1 MPIPISF
8 ATPSPLAFTIPPRLL
23 PSHLIDVS
31 DPGCT
36 PLCPSLLSAR
46 YSYSTIALITVAVP
60 IGAPTLDPSPI
71 WHTGGTVSAMHTTS
85 HHTASLMRRSSRMQ
99 KSHCVSESSRYRVYS
114 MVSQSHACSS
124 LYIIMH
130 IPTVHT
136 VVCVCQTY
144 IVYSMASQPA

>member
-60 IGAPTLDPSPI
+60 IGAPTLDPSAYLAY
-71 WHTGGTVSAMHTTS
+71 GRDGVSDAHNFPPHSIFDAPKLTD
-85 HHTASLMRRSSRMQ
+85 AEESL
-99 KSHCVSESSRYRVYS
+99 C
-114 MVSQSHACSS
+114 
-124 LYIIMH
+124 
-130 IPTVHT
+130 
-136 VVCVCQTY
+136 
-144 IVYSMASQPA
+144 